1 MVQRNRA
8 AGWQH
13 AKLSG
18 HKNEDLVKLHLDESK
33 DFQENFLSRVDRAG
47 TQITHT
53 SIGGLHE
60 TNVPSVNGRKTKSK
74 TDLKVFLHTGQV
86 VNVSIKKSLGGQVY
100 FVRAGL
106 FIDTFE
112 KQFDMKIPDR
122 VQRAIKL
129 FWAAADDAVPILE
142 EFGDRSDN
150 KSYQLQLRHKSLNA
164 TTLKA
169 YDAALYQELL
179 GWFADNA
186 YKITK
191 LAFSM
196 GAACRETDWS
206 DFVWYINLLGEN
218 DTDDIFPIED
228 ICLAAQAAAQGE
240 TYYGTSYGG
249 TTIQLPFG
257 FVQWHQG
264 QLQFHH
270 DYHKLKN
277 LLQSYGLRCCDRP
290 IQ

>member
-1 MVQRNRA
+1 MEHRDRA
-8 AGWQH
+8 TGWQH

-18 HKNEDLVKLHLDESK
+18 HKNEDLVKDLLDT
-33 DFQENFLSRVDRAG
+33 DRTFQNSFLERVHRASAK
-47 TQITHT
+47 IVKT

-60 TNVPSVNGRKTKSK
+60 TNVPSVNSRKTRSK
-74 TDLKVFLHTGQV
+74 TDLKVYLDTNEV
-86 VNVSIKKSLGGQVY
+86 INVSIKKSLGGQVY

-112 KQFDMKIPDR
+112 KQFDIKIPSD

-129 FWAAADDAVPILE
+129 FWAAADDAVEIIE
-142 EFGDRSDN
+142 RHGDRRN
-150 KSYQLQLRHKSLNA
+150 AKNYALQIRHESLNA

-169 YDAALYQELL
+169 YDEDLYNALLN
-179 GWFADNA
+179 WFTDNA
-186 YKITK
+186 YELAK
-191 LAFSM
+191 LSFSM
-196 GAACRETDWS
+196 GAVRDRDEWS

-218 DTDDIFPIED
+218 DTDDIFFIED
-228 ICLAAQAAAQGE
+228 VCEAVRAVAHKE
-240 TYYGTSYGG
+240 TCYGSSYGG

-270 DYHKLKN
+270 DYSKLCQ
-277 LLQSYGLRCCDRP
+277 LLKK
-290 IQ
+290 

>member
-1 MVQRNRA
+1 MEHRDRA
-8 AGWQH
+8 TGWQH

-18 HKNEDLVKLHLDESK
+18 HKNEDLVKELLDSDR
-33 DFQENFLSRVDRAG
+33 DFQQHFLNRIDHPSAS
-47 TQITHT
+47 IKET

-74 TDLKVFLHTGQV
+74 TDLKVYLSSNEV
-86 VNVSIKKSLGGQVY
+86 VNVSIKKSLSGQVY

-112 KQFDMKIPDR
+112 KQFDSKIPAD
-122 VQRAIKL
+122 VQRAINL
-129 FWAAADDAVPILE
+129 FWAAADDAVEIIE
-142 EFGDRSDN
+142 EFGDRSN
-150 KSYQLQLRHKSLNA
+150 KKNFDLQMRHESVNA

-169 YDAALYQELL
+169 YDEHLYDVLLEWFTDYAYEL
-179 GWFADNA
+179 A
-186 YKITK
+186 K
-191 LAFSM
+191 LSFSM
-196 GAACRETDWS
+196 GAVRDSKEWS

-218 DTDDIFPIED
+218 DTDDIFFIED
-228 ICLAAQAAAQGE
+228 ICNAVQEIAKEE
-240 TYYGTSYGG
+240 TYYGSSFGG

-270 DYHKLKN
+270 SYEKLTD
-277 LLQSYGLRCCDRP
+277 LLK
-290 IQ
+290 

>member
-1 MVQRNRA
+1 MEHRDRA
-8 AGWQH
+8 TGWQY

-18 HKNEDLVKLHLDESK
+18 HKNEDLVKELMDSNR
-33 DFQENFLSRVDRAG
+33 DFQQHFLNRIDRSRA
-47 TQITHT
+47 TIKET

-74 TDLKVFLHTGQV
+74 TDLKVYLNTNEV

-112 KQFDMKIPDR
+112 KQFDVKIPSD
-122 VQRAIKL
+122 VQRAINL
-129 FWAAADDAVPILE
+129 FWKAADDAVEIIE
-142 EFGDRSDN
+142 RFGDRSNSKNFD
-150 KSYQLQLRHKSLNA
+150 LQMRHESLNS

-169 YDAALYQELL
+169 YDEHLYNVLL
-179 GWFADNA
+179 NWFTDNA
-186 YKITK
+186 YELAK
-191 LAFSM
+191 LSFSM
-196 GAACRETDWS
+196 GAVRDSKEWS

-218 DTDDIFPIED
+218 DTDDIFFIDD
-228 ICLAAQAAAQGE
+228 ICNAVQDVAHNE
-240 TYYGTSYGG
+240 TYYSSSNGG

-270 DYHKLKN
+270 SYDKLKN
-277 LLQSYGLRCCDRP
+277 ILK
-290 IQ
+290 

>member
-1 MVQRNRA
+1 MEHRDRA
-8 AGWQH
+8 TGWQH

-18 HKNEDLVKLHLDESK
+18 HKNEDLVKNLLDTNQQ
-33 DFQENFLSRVDRAG
+33 FQNNFLKRVDRASD
-47 TQITHT
+47 TIIKT

-74 TDLKVFLHTGQV
+74 TDLKVYLDTNEV
-86 VNVSIKKSLGGQVY
+86 INVSIKKSLGGQVY

-112 KQFDMKIPDR
+112 KQFGTKIPSD
-122 VQRAIKL
+122 VQRAINL
-129 FWAAADDAVPILE
+129 FWAAADDAVEIIE
-142 EFGDRSDN
+142 RYGDRSNAKNYD
-150 KSYQLQLRHKSLNA
+150 LQIRHESLNA

-169 YDAALYQELL
+169 YDEELYNALLD
-179 GWFADNA
+179 WFTTNA
-186 YKITK
+186 YELAK
-191 LAFSM
+191 LSFSM
-196 GAACRETDWS
+196 GAVRNRDEWS

-218 DTDDIFPIED
+218 DTDDIFFIED
-228 ICLAAQAAAQGE
+228 VCEAVQAIAHKE
-240 TYYGTSYGG
+240 TYYGSSYGG

-270 DYHKLKN
+270 SYDKLCQ
-277 LLQSYGLRCCDRP
+277 LLK
-290 IQ
+290 